1 MPAPRS
7 PSQRIVFTI
16 AALDDLPLPPAG
28 TRTTYHDKREPGLQ
42 LRVTSNGRK
51 TFCVLKRVRNG
62 RPQRIT
68 IGLYPDLKIDQAR
81 ARAIAIRNDIALGR
95 DPAQAK
101 RDQRAELTLGQ
112 AFNWYV
118 EHRAIPDGLKTV
130 DAMRANFERYLGA
143 LPPSQVKKHGLP
155 RAKSPG
161 SVNWEHRKLSS
172 ITPVQVA
179 ELKSS
184 LARGAGR
191 AAANHALK
199 LLRVVFNCVIKAR
212 LFDGDNPA
220 AEFGILRIKARDRF
234 VSRDELPRLFAAL
247 AQTTNTTIRDYI
259 LLSILTGARRSNVL
273 AMRWAD
279 IDMVRGVWRIPDTKN
294 DEPVEVQLCDQA
306 LAVLQGRPA
315 PGGTWVFP
323 GTGRSG
329 HLESPKRGVQAI
341 LDAAGIKNLRIHDL
355 RRTLGSWQAMLG
367 SSLVIIGKSLGHKSL
382 AATQIYARLSAEPV
396 RASVS
401 QAADALYEAAQ
412 GVVPAPADEQA
423 TGQSANTGAP
433 LRQRKEEHAAK

>member
-1 MPAPRS
+1 MPKTRS
-7 PSQRIVFTI
+7 PSQRLVFTV
-16 AALDDLPLPPAG
+16 AKLDALPRPPEGKRA
-28 TRTTYHDKREPGLQ
+28 TYHDETERGLQ
-42 LRVTSNGRK
+42 LRVTSNGHK
-51 TFCVLKRVRNG
+51 TFCVLKRTPNG
-62 RPQRIT
+62 PPQRVT
-68 IGLYPDLKIDQAR
+68 IGQYPDLKIEQAR
-81 ARAIAIRNDIALGR
+81 RRAVAIKNEIVHGR

-112 AFNWYV
+112 AVNWYI
-118 EHRAIPDGLKTV
+118 EHRAVPEGLKTV
-130 DAMRANFERYLGA
+130 DAIRANFERYLGA
-143 LPPSQVKKHGLP
+143 LPPAQVKKHGRP

-172 ITPVQVA
+172 ITTAQVA

-199 LLRVVFNCVIKAR
+199 LLRVVFNCVIKAGM
-212 LFDGDNPA
+212 FDGGNPA

-259 LLSILTGARRSNVL
+259 LLSILTGARRGNVL

-279 IDMVRGVWRIPDTKN
+279 IDMGRRVWRIPDTKN

-306 LAVLQGRPA
+306 MAVLQARQA
-315 PGGTWVFP
+315 DGGTWVFP

-341 LDAAGIKNLRIHDL
+341 LDAARIDNLRIHDL

-396 RASVS
+396 RASVA
-401 QAADALYEAAQ
+401 QAADALFEAAL
-412 GVVPAPADEQA
+412 GPAPAAED
-423 TGQSANTGAP
+423 
-433 LRQRKEEHAAK
+433 RQVTD

>member
-1 MPAPRS
+1 
-7 PSQRIVFTI
+7 
-16 AALDDLPLPPAG
+16 
-28 TRTTYHDKREPGLQ
+28 
-42 LRVTSNGRK
+42 
-51 TFCVLKRVRNG
+51 
-62 RPQRIT
+62 
-68 IGLYPDLKIDQAR
+68 
-81 ARAIAIRNDIALGR
+81 
-95 DPAQAK
+95 
-101 RDQRAELTLGQ
+101 
-112 AFNWYV
+112 
-118 EHRAIPDGLKTV
+118 
-130 DAMRANFERYLGA
+130 MRANFERYLGA
-143 LPPSQVKKHGLP
+143 LPPTQVKKHGVP

-172 ITPVQVA
+172 ITPAQVA
-179 ELKSS
+179 EQKSS

-199 LLRVVFNCVIKAR
+199 LLRVVFNCVIKAGM
-212 LFDGDNPA
+212 FDGGNPA

-234 VSRDELPRLFAAL
+234 VSRDELPRLFTAL

-259 LLSILTGARRSNVL
+259 LLSILTGARRGNVL

-279 IDMVRGVWRIPDTKN
+279 IDMGRRVWRIPDTKN

-306 LAVLQGRPA
+306 MAVLQERQTS
-315 PGGTWVFP
+315 GGTWVFP

-341 LDAAGIKNLRIHDL
+341 LDAAGIDNLRIHDL

-396 RASVS
+396 RASVA

-412 GVVPAPADEQA
+412 VATPASADEQA
-423 TGQSANTGAP
+423 TD
-433 LRQRKEEHAAK
+433 